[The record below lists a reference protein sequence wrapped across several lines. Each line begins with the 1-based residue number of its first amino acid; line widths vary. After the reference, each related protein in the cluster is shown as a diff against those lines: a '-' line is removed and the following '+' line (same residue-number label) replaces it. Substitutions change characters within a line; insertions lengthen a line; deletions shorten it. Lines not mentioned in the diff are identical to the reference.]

1 MKTKLVS
8 MSLSFIFLTCL
19 SSQILATNTFGSK
32 KVTVALFDTAHNESY
47 HYDHIAQLAN
57 ASNMEIDYYPLHRVL
72 DTPQHEIPFQKY
84 DCSFFVLCP
93 EMLKGMQ
100 TSPAAKKVLALI
112 KQVAHMPNKLTG
124 LLFPSMNLGSNNPMA
139 ALSPLFSQLGIKQDP
154 NNPRSL
160 QHHTQL
166 SNLTNRF
173 LQLPPESRPR
183 GFHTSLNLP
192 RQGRPFNATQT
203 ITGNLT
209 PLALLPIKKDGYQLE
224 VKSLFP
230 FGLYWFNPTQ
240 NNHLFISNN
249 NLLTFSGISENF
261 QLCPMDF
268 PLRKKMLE
276 ALQQMLWEL
285 NSIFDKE
292 QQEAGI
298 NTKQVL
304 ASQKIELPAALK
316 TLGTRQNQSNQ
327 KTNKIAWMELMAF
340 ESQEPKKVAEQKI
353 LIKMLAAS
361 GLDSLWISINPNM
374 YYSPIAK
381 LSGNKKVLLNAL
393 ASFTEQLQEEVAK
406 QKAKP
411 PAILI
416 SFEIA
421 NNLYNPNLPK
431 PHAQDLYGNSYPDV
445 PAPLDKE
452 FWKNEVMMP
461 LEQFLVDWKKPGIAN
476 GIKISGVILDLEMY
490 CRKTT
495 GSFLQSMGFEKETI
509 SQFLSPPLASL
520 LSSHSFTNYL
530 IDNRLASKY
539 FAFLEKKAKLLGQD
553 MKNFFNQQLPG
564 GIIGCYAPNI
574 SIDWFYK
581 GFYKGLSS
589 PQEPLHLFTFNT
601 EFDSHKKW
609 LAENDIQANHSGVL
623 MLSKLRTEQD
633 FGWTKKIAKHHSGVW
648 LNRFS
653 RIAEIYHKDWS
664 TLEQT
669 PLSFQKRFDFTR
681 SLRGLK

>member
-8 MSLSFIFLTCL
+8 ILVCFASFSIFSQNLT
-19 SSQILATNTFGSK
+19 AK

-47 HYDHIAQLAN
+47 LYDHIAQLAN
-57 ASNMEIDYYPLHRVL
+57 ASNIEIDYYPLHRVL
-72 DTPQHEIPFQKY
+72 DTPQDEIPFQKY
-84 DCSFFVLCP
+84 DCSFFALCP
-93 EMLKGMQ
+93 EILKGMH
-100 TSPAAKKVLALI
+100 TSPAAKKVLGLI
-112 KQVAHMPNKLTG
+112 KLTANMPNKLTG
-124 LLFPSMNLGSNNPMA
+124 LLFPSMNLGNSNPMT
-139 ALSPLFSQLGIKQDP
+139 ALSPLFSQLGIKQDA
-154 NNPRSL
+154 NDPRSL
-160 QHHTQL
+160 QHHTNFF
-166 SNLTNRF
+166 NLTNRY
-173 LQLPPESRPR
+173 LQLPPESRPL

-203 ITGNLT
+203 ITGGFA
-209 PLALLPIKKDGYQLE
+209 PLALLPIKRNNYPTQ

-230 FGLYWFNPTQ
+230 FGLYWFNPTK

-261 QLCPMDF
+261 QLCPIKF
-268 PLRKKMLE
+268 SLRKKMLE
-276 ALQQMLWEL
+276 GLQQMLWEL
-285 NSIFDKE
+285 NSIFDE
-292 QQEAGI
+292 GEREAGI
-298 NTKQVL
+298 NTKLVL
-304 ASQKIELPAALK
+304 ESKKMPLPPALQN
-316 TLGTRQNQSNQ
+316 LGTPPNPSPRE
-327 KTNKIAWMELMAF
+327 KTKKIAWMELIAF

-353 LIKMLAAS
+353 LIKFIATAE
-361 GLDSLWISINPNM
+361 LDSLWISINPNM

-381 LSGNKKVLLNAL
+381 LKDKKENFLNAL
-393 ASFTEQLQEEVAK
+393 ASFTKQLQ
-406 QKAKP
+406 QKVTSQKIKP

-431 PHAQDLYGNSYPDV
+431 THAQDLYGNTYPDV
-445 PAPLDKE
+445 PAPLDKK
-452 FWKNEVMMP
+452 FWENEVMLP

-476 GIKISGVILDLEMY
+476 GIEISGVVLDLEMY

-509 SQFLSPPLASL
+509 SQFLSPPIASL
-520 LSSHSFTNYL
+520 LSSHAFTNYL
-530 IDNRLASKY
+530 MKNRLASRY
-539 FAFLEKKAKLLGQD
+539 FAFLEKRAELLGQD

-589 PQEPLHLFTFNT
+589 EREPLHLFTFNT
-601 EFDSHKKW
+601 EFVSHKTW
-609 LAENDIQANHSGVL
+609 LADNDIQANHSGVL
-623 MLSKLRTEQD
+623 MLSKLRTKQD
-633 FGWTKKIAKHHSGVW
+633 FDWTEKIAKHHSGVW

-653 RIAEIYHKDWS
+653 RIAEIYHNDWS

-669 PLSFQKRFDFTR
+669 PFSFQRRFDFVR